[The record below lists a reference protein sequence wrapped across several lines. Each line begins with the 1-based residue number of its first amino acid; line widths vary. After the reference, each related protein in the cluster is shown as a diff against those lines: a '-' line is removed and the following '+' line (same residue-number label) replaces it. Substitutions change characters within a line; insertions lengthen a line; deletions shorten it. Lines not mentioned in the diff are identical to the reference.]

1 MKKLISLIILLL
13 MIVTVSAKTEEKKFE
28 TYITIKPDYAITN
41 EYGTYLGSCANV
53 TEEKKYT
60 WNITRTITVEELSNL
75 ENITKV
81 MEELADVS
89 LQLARYGNDSKTYQE
104 KYNEKNEAWARTV
117 ENYETCKQQRDEYKN
132 DSIQL
137 GTCQSD
143 LTNSNSLKNQCNT
156 DYTTCKKDLD
166 DQKANTQ
173 TAWIIGGIIGALL
186 GYGFFRYKEYFPAE
200 KKSFQ

>member
-1 MKKLISLIILLL
+1 MLLL
-13 MIVTVSAKTEEKKFE
+13 MVATVSAKTEEKKFE
-28 TYITIKPDYAITN
+28 TYITIKTDNAITN

-81 MEELADVS
+81 MEQLADVS
-89 LQLARYGNDSKTYQE
+89 LQLVTYGNDSKTYQE
-104 KYNEKNEAWARTV
+104 RYNEKNEAWARVV
-117 ENYETCKQQRDEYKN
+117 ENYETCKQDRDVYKN

-137 GTCQSD
+137 AGCQSD
-143 LTNSNSLKNQCNT
+143 LTNSNSIKNQCNS
-156 DYTTCKKDLD
+156 DLVKSNQDLD
-166 DQKANTQ
+166 DQKASTQ

-186 GYGFFRYKEYFPAE
+186 GYGFVKYKEYIPSE
-200 KKSFQ
+200 KKGFQ